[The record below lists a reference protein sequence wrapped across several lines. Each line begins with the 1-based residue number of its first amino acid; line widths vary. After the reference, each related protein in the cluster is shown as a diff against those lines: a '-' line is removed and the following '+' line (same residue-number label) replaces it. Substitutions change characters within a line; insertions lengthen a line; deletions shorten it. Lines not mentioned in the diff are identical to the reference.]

1 MVKLKSLKSV
11 PEIIPNSREQ
21 GVGGVGEVGEAGEVG
36 EVAEVGEVGEVGG
49 ELFFVLPDL
58 LTR

>member
-1 MVKLKSLKSV
+1 M